1 MLRDGPAVLGQ
12 RHRDIDA
19 AGSLQPIIDGLAEL
33 MDEGALRRTDP
44 EALARMLN
52 GAMIDAALW
61 IATHDDPLAAW
72 QRAREVL
79 DRLLD
84 GLQT

>member
-1 MLRDGPAVLGQ
+1 
-12 RHRDIDA
+12 
-19 AGSLQPIIDGLAEL
+19 
-33 MDEGALRRTDP
+33 
-44 EALARMLN
+44 
-52 GAMIDAALW
+52 MIDAALW